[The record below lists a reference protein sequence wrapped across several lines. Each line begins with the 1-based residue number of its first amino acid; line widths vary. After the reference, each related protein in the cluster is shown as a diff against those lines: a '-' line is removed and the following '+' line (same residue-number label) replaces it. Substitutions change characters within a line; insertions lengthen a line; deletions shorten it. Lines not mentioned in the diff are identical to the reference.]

1 MLSKNW
7 PCATLLGAAAVMAG
21 GAHAQSAAPPA
32 PLKYESPFTG
42 YQPYRDA
49 KRGNWRELNDTVGVM
64 GGPNAHLLGA
74 VVQVLHAQGTVIE
87 VDKAN
92 ARVRLD
98 HEAIKEAGW
107 PAATAFWPLKE
118 AALADRI
125 KPGERIGFRL
135 ELTGD
140 AYKIAD
146 VGPAGVPLPGASPPA
161 ANPHAGHAG
170 HARPAAPAVTAPPKP
185 APAPVDPHAGHRRS
199 QP

>member
-7 PCATLLGAAAVMAG
+7 PCAILLGAAAVMAG

-92 ARVRLD
+92 ARVRLV

-161 ANPHAGHAG
+161 ANPHAGHA
-170 HARPAAPAVTAPPKP
+170 RPAAPAVTAPPKP

>member
-140 AYKIAD
+140 AYKIVD
-146 VGPAGVPLPGASPPA
+146 VGPAGAPLPGASPPA
-161 ANPHAGHAG
+161 GNPHAG

-185 APAPVDPHAGHRRS
+185 APAPADPHAGHRRS